1 MHSSG
6 NNRRLEIKTKAQAT
20 HNKKLMRLGGSWKEV
35 ESHWGREDEA
45 KRRDVVYAKTNNN
58 KGTEIKLKEVYVH
71 IPGDSPL
78 ARLMQISIIDPLT
91 RKLGLHTPLAPPWL
105 TFHPSN
111 MASMHENVLLVK
123 WMGN

>member
-20 HNKKLMRLGGSWKEV
+20 HNKKMMRLGGSRKEV

-45 KRRDVVYAKTNNN
+45 KRSDVVYAKTNKN

-78 ARLMQISIIDPLT
+78 AQLMQIFIIDPLT
-91 RKLGLHTPLAPPWL
+91 TVWPKYFTRSPMVHVLPFL
-105 TFHPSN
+105 
-111 MASMHENVLLVK
+111 ASMHENVLLVK
-123 WMGN
+123 WMGS